1 MKVRNH
7 PFFCGAGIN
16 VASVRYDGA
25 ISGCLSI
32 RSNFDQGN
40 IYKDHFMDVWE
51 NRFALFR
58 NKEWMLKDECSNC
71 KVWKLCKGGA
81 MHLRDD
87 TGKMLGCSYLKLR
100 N

>member
-1 MKVRNH
+1 
-7 PFFCGAGIN
+7 
-16 VASVRYDGA
+16 
-25 ISGCLSI
+25 
-32 RSNFDQGN
+32 
-40 IYKDHFMDVWE
+40 MDVWE

-58 NKEWMLKDECSNC
+58 NKEWMLKEECSNC
-71 KVWKLCKGGA
+71 KVWELCKGGA